1 MLFNSF
7 DFFLFFPFVTI
18 LYFILPYKI
27 RWLLLLLA
35 SCYFYMA
42 FIPYYILILAGTIII
57 DYFAGILIEDTKTK
71 RKKKIFLIISLVAN
85 IGILVVFKYFNFLL
99 DKLENVL
106 NVFEVQNNIPHL
118 SLILPIGLSFHTF
131 QAMSYTIEIY
141 RGNFKAERHFGIY
154 ALYVM
159 FYPQLVA
166 GPIERPQNIL
176 PQFYKKN
183 NIEYGRI
190 ASGLKIMLWGFFKKI
205 VIADRLS
212 ILVNYAY
219 GSPQDYDGVSL
230 LLATYLFAF
239 QIYCDFSGYSDI
251 AIGAAKVMGYDLME
265 NFKTPYLAQSVK
277 EFWERWHISL
287 SSWFRDYLYI
297 PMGGNRVSKWRWY
310 YNLLIVFLI
319 SGLWHGANITF
330 IIWGALHG
338 CYLIFALIFSANI
351 QKYVGSRTI
360 LPSALKIIFIFN
372 LIAFAWIFFRAKNLE
387 DAQIIISKIFD
398 FKMYDWTRI
407 KMMTDMKTI
416 SIYITFLLLIFFIS
430 IDFTMDKIVKSKV
443 FITKPKSIFIFASIF
458 ILILVFGFF
467 GKTDFIYFQF

>member
-7 DFFLFFPFVTI
+7 NFFVFFPLVTA
-18 LYFILPYKI
+18 LYFMLPYKI

-57 DYFAGILIEDTKTK
+57 DYFAGILIENAKNK
-71 RKKKIFLIISLVAN
+71 RDKKVFLIVSLFAN
-85 IGILVVFKYFNFLL
+85 IGILVVFKYFNFFLGE
-99 DKLENVL
+99 LENAMNLIGVD
-106 NVFEVQNNIPHL
+106 NPIPYL
-118 SLILPIGLSFHTF
+118 SLVLPIGLSFHTF

-176 PQFYKKN
+176 PQLHKKN
-183 NIEYGRI
+183 DIEYGRI
-190 ASGLKIMLWGFFKKI
+190 VSGLKLMLWGFLKKI
-205 VIADRLS
+205 VIADRLAV
-212 ILVNYAY
+212 IVNFAY
-219 GSPQDYDGVSL
+219 NSPQEYDGISL

-265 NFKTPYLAQSVK
+265 NFRTPYVAQNVK

-287 SSWFRDYLYI
+287 STWFRDYLYI
-297 PMGGNRVSKWRWY
+297 PLGGNRVTKWRWY

-319 SGLWHGANITF
+319 SGLWHGPNITF
-330 IIWGALHG
+330 VIWGALHG
-338 CYLIFALIFSANI
+338 CYLIVALIINRNI
-351 QKYVGSRTI
+351 KKTAKRTNV
-360 LPSALKIIFIFN
+360 LTSALKILLTFN
-372 LIAFAWIFFRAKNLE
+372 LVAFAWIFFRAENLKE
-387 DAQIIISKIFD
+387 AQIIINKIFNVS
-398 FKMYDWTRI
+398 MYHWDKI
-407 KMMTDMKTI
+407 KIMSDVKSI
-416 SIYITFLLLIFFIS
+416 SIIITFLLLAIFIS
-430 IDFTMDKIVKSKV
+430 VDGFMDKLVKSRE
-443 FITKPKSIFIFASIF
+443 ITTKPKSLLIFSVIFIV
-458 ILILVFGFF
+458 ILIFGFF